1 FLLVQLAAKYKGS
14 GMPQCKAPWM
24 LAAKEL
30 RSDLPFFGSFG
41 LIAGLVQWVAYHY
54 FDKSN
59 VGAKLLQE
67 HIAFRSLVLTV
78 IFLWGAKGLLARLS
92 VTEERP
98 RLSAFVEHVA
108 GRAVAFASVA
118 AAVIAGCAFA
128 ALLLGAFGVAIR
140 VLFFAIYFVA
150 LAEIAANPFLRSG
163 QSRTVWLAMGVVV
176 SML

>member
-1 FLLVQLAAKYKGS
+1 
-14 GMPQCKAPWM
+14 MPQCKAPWM

-59 VGAKLLQE
+59 VGTELLQE

-78 IFLWGAKGLLARLS
+78 ILLWGAKGLLARLS

-118 AAVIAGCAFA
+118 AAVIGAQWFRASDCRDTCRNIKRRPGHA
-128 ALLLGAFGVAIR
+128 AVADQC
-140 VLFFAIYFVA
+140 
-150 LAEIAANPFLRSG
+150 LAVSG
-163 QSRTVWLAMGVVV
+163 RFPDSG
-176 SML
+176 

>member
-1 FLLVQLAAKYKGS
+1 
-14 GMPQCKAPWM
+14 MPQCKAPWM

-59 VGAKLLQE
+59 VGAELLQE

-98 RLSAFVEHVA
+98 RLSALVEHVA

-176 SML
+176 SMPLSVELTH